1 MSPWHPLCARC
12 PCTSRHH
19 STRKMHH
26 SSPSSLASV
35 RLAAVLR
42 RGVGDPASA
51 VFLGSGGSA
60 YVPSAVGLVEV
71 FAQAFAAQR
80 GVRPSIFSPVRE
92 DVDCSLARVCR
103 NLGFS
108 GARTSS
114 LHFACMPLRYC
125 LARSCQSGLCSS
137 EAAPRAR
144 RLALRLSDSLRA
156 AGRLPLAASRLYRAA
171 RMHPVAAFSL
181 LAALHPFWLSQCLL
195 QRVFCLAYQLGGLS
209 VLWRVLASAQSSAG
223 VDGGFGAARCRA
235 GTRLLI
241 PEDIIRRMHTNIYTF
256 Y

>member
-1 MSPWHPLCARC
+1 MCARR
-12 PCTSRHH
+12 PCSSRHH

-42 RGVGDPASA
+42 RSVGDPASA

-60 YVPSAVGLVEV
+60 CAPSVADLVEV

-137 EAAPRAR
+137 EAAPRVR
-144 RLALRLSDSLRA
+144 RLALRLSDSLIGQL
-156 AGRLPLAASRLYRAA
+156 AGFRL
-171 RMHPVAAFSL
+171 L
-181 LAALHPFWLSQCLL
+181 LRGYIALHGCILL
-195 QRVFCLAYQLGGLS
+195 QLFLCLQRCIIFGFPSAYCSGS
-209 VLWRVLASAQSSAG
+209 FAWPTSWVA
-223 VDGGFGAARCRA
+223 
-235 GTRLLI
+235 
-241 PEDIIRRMHTNIYTF
+241 
-256 Y
+256 

>member
-1 MSPWHPLCARC
+1 
-12 PCTSRHH
+12 
-19 STRKMHH
+19 MHH

-114 LHFACMPLRYC
+114 LHLACMPLRYC

-137 EAAPRAR
+137 EAAPRVR
-144 RLALRLSDSLRA
+144 RLALRLSDSLTGQL
-156 AGRLPLAASRLYRAA
+156 AGFRL
-171 RMHPVAAFSL
+171 L
-181 LAALHPFWLSQCLL
+181 LRGYIALHGCILL
-195 QRVFCLAYQLGGLS
+195 QLFLCLQRCILFGFPSAYCSGS
-209 VLWRVLASAQSSAG
+209 FAWPTSWVA
-223 VDGGFGAARCRA
+223 
-235 GTRLLI
+235 
-241 PEDIIRRMHTNIYTF
+241 
-256 Y
+256 